1 MMMSDSCYEQWK
13 KDKQINLLSLRKV
26 VWKSYD
32 SITQLF
38 IPIYSLC
45 FIKEL
50 PDSERLHRKSFLLF
64 LDLSPFLCIQKS
76 AEQSTEL

>member
-26 VWKSYD
+26 LDAKLCGRQD
-32 SITQLF
+32 

-50 PDSERLHRKSFLLF
+50 ADSGRLHRKLFLLF